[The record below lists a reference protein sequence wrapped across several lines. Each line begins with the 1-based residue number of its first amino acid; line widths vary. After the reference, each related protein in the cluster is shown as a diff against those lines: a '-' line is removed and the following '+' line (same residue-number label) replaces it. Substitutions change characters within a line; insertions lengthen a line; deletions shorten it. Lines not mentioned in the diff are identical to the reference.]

1 MATPAE
7 PLYIGTNHHVAAI
20 DTANGS
26 ELWRTKL
33 PDSMGIVTILV
44 RGEVLF
50 AGSGGHLYALDRFT
64 GRILWHNGLK
74 GLGHFPVTMGMLG
87 EPPTDIAGLGVDA
100 ATDPDSTYGA
110 G

>member
-1 MATPAE
+1 MPNPAE

-33 PDSMGIVTILV
+33 PEALSIVSILV
-44 RGEVLF
+44 RGEIVF
-50 AGSGGHLYALDRFT
+50 AGTGGHLYALDRFS
-64 GRILWHNGLK
+64 GRVLWHNGLK
-74 GLGHFPVTMGMLG
+74 GLGHMPITLAMVG
-87 EPPTDIAGLGVDA
+87 EPATDIAAMGVDG
-100 ATDPDSTYGA
+100 TSDPDTPYGS